1 MTIDPETIVAT
12 EAEGG
17 RYLVRSVRLMMIAR
31 DLEQAFHTVEALA
44 ARYEVSERT
53 IYRDLALLQDEPL
66 REPLVRYDV
75 WGSMR
80 HTRDRDCH

>member
-1 MTIDPETIVAT
+1 VTIDPEMIVAT
-12 EAEGG
+12 APDGG

-44 ARYEVSERT
+44 LRYDVSERT

-80 HTRDRDCH
+80 HTKDRDCH